1 MRKVLKVIGKIISC
15 IFVVIVIILLG
26 IFAFN
31 RIRLAGEKKLL
42 ADQQI
47 SQMVEVDGHKMSV
60 YVSGDGNHTLVFM
73 AGAGAPCPIL
83 DYTAFTRRFEN
94 DYKTVIIEKFGY
106 GFSDEYEGSRDVET
120 RVEQN
125 RKALEAAGITGPYI
139 LCPHSYTGLETVYWA
154 QTYPDEVEG
163 IIGLDM
169 AVPRAYDMYDDE
181 TIASVR
187 SASSINGV
195 LRELGLVRLFVGGTL
210 PDDFTDEEKKLATA
224 LVCRKYNSRTAS
236 NEADSIK
243 HDLSV
248 IDSKSIPDVPTLLI
262 ISDGTVTDGWIGF
275 EMDYA
280 AKLSDVTTLQLDC
293 GHSVYDHEPDRC
305 EEAMREYIEGLG
317 QQSQRGE

>member
-1 MRKVLKVIGKIISC
+1 MKKVLKVIGKII
-15 IFVVIVIILLG
+15 FGIIACFLILLLG
-26 IFAFN
+26 IFLFN
-31 RIRLAGEKKLL
+31 RIKLAGEKKLL

-60 YVSGDGNHTLVFM
+60 YVSGEGEHTLVFM

-83 DYTAFTRRFEN
+83 DYKAFTQRFEN
-94 DYKTVIIEKFGY
+94 DYKTVIIEKYGY

-120 RVEQN
+120 RVDQN
-125 RKALEAAGITGPYI
+125 RKALDAAGITGSYI
-139 LCPHSYTGLETVYWA
+139 LCPHSYTGLEAIYWA

-169 AVPRAYDMYDDE
+169 AVPRAYDMYDDN
-181 TIASVR
+181 IIVSVK
-187 SASSINGV
+187 SASSVNRA

-210 PDDFTDEEKKLATA
+210 SDDFTDEEKKLATA
-224 LVCRKYNSRTAS
+224 LVCRKYNSRTSS

-248 IDSKSIPDVPTLLI
+248 IDSKPIPDVPTLLI
-262 ISDGTVTDGWIGF
+262 ISDGTITDGWIGF

-280 AKLSDVTTLQLDC
+280 AELSDVTTVQLDC
-293 GHSVYDHEPDRC
+293 GHSVYDYEPDKC
-305 EEAMREYIEGLG
+305 EEVMREYIKGLD
-317 QQSQRGE
+317 